1 MAESTASNSD
11 KRRSTGKRRLVGQCR
26 PENTEVPNRPGHV
39 RSASRP
45 PAFPLQLAVLQE
57 ERRCEMQCDDL
68 FEMDGVRLGYTEDTV
83 TITEVDYGRK
93 AVFDNKG
100 NVLSS
105 NFPDDFMPFLLNYY
119 KLNYDLVQ
127 GSREDDREFGDD

>member
-1 MAESTASNSD
+1 
-11 KRRSTGKRRLVGQCR
+11 
-26 PENTEVPNRPGHV
+26 
-39 RSASRP
+39 
-45 PAFPLQLAVLQE
+45 
-57 ERRCEMQCDDL
+57 MQCDDL

-83 TITEVDYGRK
+83 TITEVDYNRK

-100 NVLSS
+100 NLLSS

-127 GSREDDREFGDD
+127 GSREDDKEFGDD

>member
-1 MAESTASNSD
+1 MSDNS
-11 KRRSTGKRRLVGQCR
+11 KRRR
-26 PENTEVPNRPGHV
+26 PENVKVPA
-39 RSASRP
+39 RSRRAGNTSRP
-45 PAFPLQLAVLQE
+45 PVFPLQLAVLQE
-57 ERRCEMQCDDL
+57 ERRCNMQCDDL

-100 NVLSS
+100 NLLSS
-105 NFPDDFMPFLLNYY
+105 NFPEDFMPFLLNYY

-127 GSREDDREFGDD
+127 GSREVDREFGDD